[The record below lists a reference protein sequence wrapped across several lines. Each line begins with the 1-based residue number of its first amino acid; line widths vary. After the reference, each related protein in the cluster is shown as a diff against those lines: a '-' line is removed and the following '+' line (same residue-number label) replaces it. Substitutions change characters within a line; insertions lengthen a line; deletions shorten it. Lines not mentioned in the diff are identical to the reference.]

1 MKSFVYI
8 VNVTSRSRS
17 GTTYKRVTLY
27 QIKRN
32 RLHLVGRRD
41 FYCEDDFQAAFILAE
56 EKKVLPRRAFARY
69 EHTGSPKYN
78 AWSLREAKIASFHQL

>member
-32 RLHLVGRRD
+32 KLHLVGKRD
-41 FYCEDDFQAAFILAE
+41 FYCEDDFQAVFILAE
-56 EKKVLPRRAFARY
+56 EKKVLPRKAFARH
-69 EHTGSPKYN
+69 EHSNSYKYHS
-78 AWSLREAKIASFHQL
+78 WSLREDKIAHFHQL